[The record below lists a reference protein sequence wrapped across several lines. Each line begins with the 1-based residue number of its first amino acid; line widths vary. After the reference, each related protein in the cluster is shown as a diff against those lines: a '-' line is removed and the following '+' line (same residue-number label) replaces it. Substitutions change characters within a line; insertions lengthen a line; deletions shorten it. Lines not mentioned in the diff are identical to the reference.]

1 MRDVGRYQRG
11 NQKPKIGQQNTM
23 TKRKRTRA
31 RNELQNTTLKTDDW
45 ATQTHLITRVNSG
58 ATKKEAVPTPLVTL
72 VMWLIFSIGY
82 EENEN
87 LPKLWLQLNH

>member
-31 RNELQNTTLKTDDW
+31 RNELQNTTLKTDD
-45 ATQTHLITRVNSG
+45 
-58 ATKKEAVPTPLVTL
+58 
-72 VMWLIFSIGY
+72 
-82 EENEN
+82 
-87 LPKLWLQLNH
+87 